1 MKKLQKF
8 LLSIY
13 FLLVFVT
20 IIYSLSLVVF
30 RGSVVVNKEI
40 EKKIKYK
47 AEKEVGEGYYYEK
60 NPIIENCS
68 SVANRFTGIITG
80 NVKFKETGEK
90 ARGIKIECVRLSPE
104 TANKETKELKAKYG
118 ISDKEGE
125 YEIDG
130 LYEGIYE
137 VQVRDENF
145 TAEPQINVGVYGSIV
160 ISEVDLDI
168 FKTASVS
175 GYVLDSEKGSPLSG
189 ISLVLKP
196 IRGKLIF
203 SSRFYKPGTSNT
215 SGEYSFKNIY
225 PTRYAICVD
234 SEEYAYGGNEEGY
247 IINLS
252 EGEDQKDVNISLTRA
267 KGQIVGIV
275 REEGG
280 KLIEGAKIVLDK
292 MDRETE
298 TNIEGKFL
306 LGKLFFRD
314 RDYEL
319 IISHPNYVEK
329 RYKFRPK
336 KPDSIQEI
344 VGELSPGCT
353 ISGTISNEKGEA
365 VEKANVYIV
374 KDEGEKIRI
383 TDKLKNEKIKRSVT
397 DPFGFYRLRGLE
409 EGFYYLFAIGEGYAM
424 ATHTLISVKDR
435 ESIKNDIVLSEE
447 KTVSGKVQTIAQEA
461 IEGVELELEKD
472 NYIYQTITD
481 EEGKFVFSNLA
492 EGDYLLKANR
502 KIAIK
507 DSIIIQNQL
516 RSIVAGDE
524 NVQVTFGGV
533 ASIRGVVTESE
544 TSQPISSYEIILTP
558 LSEEAGEKTYTKTVE
573 NEPNGIF
580 EFKYITA
587 GTYFIKVK
595 AQGYNEGTYGAVK
608 IVEDSIVSDLRI
620 IVMPEKN
627 E

>member
-1 MKKLQKF
+1 MRKPQKF
-8 LLSIY
+8 LISIY

-30 RGSVVVNKEI
+30 RGMVVVNKEK
-40 EKKIKYK
+40 EKTIKYE
-47 AEKEVGEGYYYEK
+47 AEKEVGEGYYYKK

-80 NVKFKETGEK
+80 NVKIKETGEK
-90 ARGIKIECVRLSPE
+90 ARGIKIECIRLSPE
-104 TANKETKELKAKYG
+104 STNKEMKELMIKYG
-118 ISDKEGE
+118 ITNEDGK

-137 VQVRDENF
+137 VNVSDENF
-145 TAEPQINVGVYGSIV
+145 TAEPQINVGVYGSI
-160 ISEVDLDI
+160 ITTGVDLDI
-168 FKTASVS
+168 FKTANVS
-175 GYVLDSEKGSPLSG
+175 GYILDSETRSTLSG

-203 SSRFYKPGTSNT
+203 SSKFYKPGTPNT
-215 SGEYSFKNIY
+215 SGEYSFRNVY

-365 VEKANVYIV
+365 VEKAKIYAV

-383 TDKLKNEKIKRSVT
+383 TEKLKDEKIKRSVT
-397 DPFGFYRLRGLE
+397 DQFGFYRLRGLE
-409 EGFYYLFAIGEGYAM
+409 EGSYYLFAVGEGHAM
-424 ATHTLISVKDR
+424 ATPSLISVKDR

-447 KTVSGKVQTIAQEA
+447 KTVSGKLQTTAQEA
-461 IEGVELELEKD
+461 IEGAELELEKD

-481 EEGKFVFSNLA
+481 EEGNFVFRNLA
-492 EGDYLLKANR
+492 EGDCLLKANR

-516 RSIVAGDE
+516 RSIVAGNE
-524 NVQVTFGGV
+524 NVQVTFSGV

-580 EFKYITA
+580 EFKHITA

-595 AQGYNEGTYGAVK
+595 VQGYNEGTYGAVK
-608 IVEDSIVSDLRI
+608 IVEDSVVSDLRI